1 MYIIHRIQ
9 IYALQLCMECY
20 LLEKSLLVVF
30 QITAYGNLLA
40 LYWLTFY
47 KLKCVFSQ
55 KSGCWWSC
63 WVSAWQDILRL
74 SGESINTN
82 VGTVQ
87 RHYKVEKILKGSLD
101 SIPSPSTSVKIQIM
115 DAKVC
120 LRWKGKKTL
129 LGVFKKLSKTKS
141 LLKSPSNV
149 LPYYIKQTFLSMIWI
164 FHWRWLD
171 QIQAIFINLFY
182 FTYKCT

>member
-9 IYALQLCMECY
+9 IYTLQLCMECY
-20 LLEKSLLVVF
+20 LLEKSLQVVF

-82 VGTVQ
+82 VGTVKT
-87 RHYKVEKILKGSLD
+87 HYKLGFPIVKDLIPQWSSRILGPKTCS
-101 SIPSPSTSVKIQIM
+101 SVPNRSAGPNKR
-115 DAKVC
+115 A
-120 LRWKGKKTL
+120 G
-129 LGVFKKLSKTKS
+129 
-141 LLKSPSNV
+141 
-149 LPYYIKQTFLSMIWI
+149 
-164 FHWRWLD
+164 WR
-171 QIQAIFINLFY
+171 IS
-182 FTYKCT
+182 

>member
-1 MYIIHRIQ
+1 
-9 IYALQLCMECY
+9 MEYY
-20 LLEKSLLVVF
+20 LLEKNLQVVF

-82 VGTVQ
+82 VGAVK
-87 RHYKVEKILKGSLD
+87 RHYRLGKELIPIWSSRILGPKGQLISE
-101 SIPSPSTSVKIQIM
+101 
-115 DAKVC
+115 C
-120 LRWKGKKTL
+120 F
-129 LGVFKKLSKTKS
+129 LGVIDFPKNQQKIWEISALESKKWSNQKSKS
-141 LLKSPSNV
+141 
-149 LPYYIKQTFLSMIWI
+149 TFLQFMFSKKATKIDEI
-164 FHWRWLD
+164 FTVDLTLCSKQESRREG
-171 QIQAIFINLFY
+171 
-182 FTYKCT
+182 